1 MAIVWLRTSLNV
13 TVAPPRAGSLHG
25 VHLLLPII
33 PEHQRRLHARRF
45 STKRGDYHLDQWPW
59 MCYHRLS
66 FCIDGQEHGGI
77 VSKEWIRQGEAG
89 GSVSEH
95 GWLLETRGLTK
106 RFGGL
111 VAVDSL
117 PLALRPGEVRGLIG
131 PNGSGK
137 TTTINL
143 LSGLYRADA
152 GAIYLRGERIDRL
165 RPHEIT
171 ARGVVRTF
179 QLPKLF
185 GNMTVFEN
193 VLIPALAAL
202 DRGAGRPLPESHE
215 RARQLL
221 AFVTLDR
228 LRHALAKELSG
239 GQAMLLQIARG
250 LMVQPSHLFLLDE
263 PFAGVHPTVK
273 DTIMAAILRMNQEEG
288 MTFLI
293 VSHEMTT
300 LRRLCP
306 RVSVMHEGRLIAE
319 GSFEEVANHSSVL
332 EAYLGG

>member
-1 MAIVWLRTSLNV
+1 M
-13 TVAPPRAGSLHG
+13 
-25 VHLLLPII
+25 
-33 PEHQRRLHARRF
+33 
-45 STKRGDYHLDQWPW
+45 
-59 MCYHRLS
+59 
-66 FCIDGQEHGGI
+66 
-77 VSKEWIRQGEAG
+77 
-89 GSVSEH
+89 SEN
-95 GWLLETRGLTK
+95 GWLLETRRLSK

-117 PLALRPGEVRGLIG
+117 GLAIRPGEIRGLIG

-143 LSGLYRADA
+143 LAGLYRADA
-152 GAIYLRGERIDRL
+152 GEIYLRGERIDRL

-179 QLPKLF
+179 QIPKLF
-185 GNMTVFEN
+185 GNMTVLEN

-202 DRGAGRPLPESHE
+202 DRGAGRAMAEIHE

-250 LMVQPSHLFLLDE
+250 LMVHPSHLFLLDE

-273 DTIMAAILRMNQEEG
+273 DTIMAAILRMNREEG

-319 GSFEEVANHSSVL
+319 GSFEEVANHAHVL

>member
-1 MAIVWLRTSLNV
+1 MSDN
-13 TVAPPRAGSLHG
+13 
-25 VHLLLPII
+25 
-33 PEHQRRLHARRF
+33 
-45 STKRGDYHLDQWPW
+45 
-59 MCYHRLS
+59 
-66 FCIDGQEHGGI
+66 
-77 VSKEWIRQGEAG
+77 
-89 GSVSEH
+89 
-95 GWLLETRGLTK
+95 GWLLETRRLSK

-117 PLALRPGEVRGLIG
+117 GLALRPGEIRGLIG

-143 LSGLYRADA
+143 LAGLYRADA
-152 GAIYLRGERIDRL
+152 GEIYLRGERIDRL

-179 QLPKLF
+179 QIPKLF
-185 GNMTVFEN
+185 GNMTVLEN

-202 DRGAGRPLPESHE
+202 DRGTGRALSESYE

-319 GSFEEVANHSSVL
+319 GSFEEVANHPHVL